1 MQLLR
6 EVDFSNCP
14 SSLEIPRQCFKGCTK
29 LQRCIFPGAKEI
41 EEDKDLLFV
50 DHIDGNGAYVDTG
63 YVPTRNTRLE
73 FTFMQNLTR
82 AAFAS
87 DDVWIGV
94 MPHAGDTSAFKFHA
108 YIYDDTINHYYSTI
122 FYWARD
128 NKGEHHSF
136 ESEDYS
142 TEVSLYNW
150 DLDGQTRNVWLDVKC
165 YGTTMEIEGEKITS
179 SNPYSDPPKRSI
191 TIFGGKL
198 QFGGKL
204 RTYDFSLKAL
214 RILEDDVVKM
224 DLKPA
229 IDSNKVACFY
239 DMVSKKT
246 LYSAN
251 GKQMKG
257 VLA

>member
-73 FTFMQNLTR
+73 FTFMQKFTY
-82 AAFAS
+82 AS
-87 DDVWIGV
+87 FQSDEAWIGV
-94 MPHAGDTSAFKFHA
+94 MPQAGDTSAFKFHA
-108 YIYDDTINHYYSTI
+108 DTRDNAVYSDC

-128 NKGEHHSF
+128 NKGNYLGYNSK
-136 ESEDYS
+136 DS
-142 TEVSLYNW
+142 TQVYW
-150 DLDGQTRNVWLDVKC
+150 FTYARNVWIDVKC
-165 YGTTMEIEGEKITS
+165 YGATMEIGGKNKTS
-179 SNPYSDPPKRSI
+179 SVPYSDPPKRSI
-191 TIFGGKL
+191 TL
-198 QFGGKL
+198 FGGKL
-204 RTYDFSLKAL
+204 RTHDFSLKAL
-214 RILEDDVVKM
+214 RMLEGDVVKM

-229 IDSNKVACFY
+229 IDSSGVACFY
-239 DMVSKKT
+239 DMVSKKK